1 MFQKALDDEFE
12 FIINNCGH
20 WEDKRKYK
28 NDPKWKE
35 LNSRFVAMM
44 KFDAN
49 GKAVKARVRIAPS

>member
-28 NDPKWKE
+28 NDPKWKKNE
-35 LNSRFVAMM
+35 FEICCG
-44 KFDAN
+44 DA
-49 GKAVKARVRIAPS
+49 I